1 MTAMHAVG
9 SGHRLPPHA
18 RLSELD
24 DEYVVELDVSDF
36 TERELA
42 VEVLGLLVTVRG
54 DQLETREDDAL
65 AFHLHERLEE
75 SFRLPDDADAQ
86 GLGVYYTHGMLQ
98 IHVPRARYEP
108 RPVAIEPAPWHLI
121 NPEAEGC

>member
-18 RLSELD
+18 HLRELD

-36 TERELA
+36 TERELS
-42 VEVLGLLVTVRG
+42 VDLLGSLGTVHG
-54 DQLETREDDAL
+54 DQLETPEDDAR

-75 SFRLPDDADAQ
+75 SFRLPDDADTEHLA
-86 GLGVYYTHGMLQ
+86 VFYKHGTLEL
-98 IHVPRARYEP
+98 HVPRTRLEP
-108 RPVAIEPAPWHLI
+108 RPVPIEHASPYLL
-121 NPEAEGC
+121 NPDAEAC